1 MIWMLLIFTISNCGF
16 TLARKYSTEKTNFH
30 ILSLVVKTDFTVRPL
45 INKTDKNNWFGRFS
59 IKILCR
65 KLVDPTEII
74 QHWRFFI
81 VKTTILDGKYQFLPN
96 YTRKYVDFWQKIKMI
111 HDYHGIFIDH
121 PETERFWIT
130 HFWTFSFQ
138 MLKRMFSE
146 CIRVKRMVLWPLGF
160 WFWSVLRRKS
170 GMISLFLSF

>member
-45 INKTDKNNWFGRFS
+45 INKTDKNSWFGRFS
-59 IKILCR
+59 IKILGQ
-65 KLVDPTEII
+65 KMVDPTEMI
-74 QHWRFFI
+74 QHWR
-81 VKTTILDGKYQFLPN
+81 FLPN
-96 YTRKYVDFWQKIKMI
+96 YTRKYVDFWQKIIMI

-138 MLKRMFSE
+138 MLKGMFSE

>member
-65 KLVDPTEII
+65 KLVHPRNDPKLAILNENTIFAKNG
-74 QHWRFFI
+74 RPKI
-81 VKTTILDGKYQFLPN
+81 VRTAILDG
-96 YTRKYVDFWQKIKMI
+96 
-111 HDYHGIFIDH
+111 
-121 PETERFWIT
+121 
-130 HFWTFSFQ
+130 
-138 MLKRMFSE
+138 
-146 CIRVKRMVLWPLGF
+146 
-160 WFWSVLRRKS
+160 
-170 GMISLFLSF
+170 